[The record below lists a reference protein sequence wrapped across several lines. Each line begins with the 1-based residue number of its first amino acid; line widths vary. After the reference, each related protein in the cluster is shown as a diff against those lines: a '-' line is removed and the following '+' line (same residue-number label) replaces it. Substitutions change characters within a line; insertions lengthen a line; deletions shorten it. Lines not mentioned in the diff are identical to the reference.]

1 MIHFNLMVEKKLLKH
16 YKFPS
21 GVRSIFINGKN
32 YSRDEFLKA
41 QSKEKL
47 RDSKGRYCKL
57 RYIDFYNSIGEKG
70 APMFEYQLFN

>member
-47 RDSKGRYCKL
+47 RDSKGRYCK
-57 RYIDFYNSIGEKG
+57 RKVFI
-70 APMFEYQLFN
+70 

>member
-1 MIHFNLMVEKKLLKH
+1 MVEKKLLKH

-32 YSRDEFLKA
+32 YSQDEFLKA

-47 RDSKGRYCKL
+47 RDSKGRYCK
-57 RYIDFYNSIGEKG
+57 RKIFI
-70 APMFEYQLFN
+70 